1 MFSTVSLLYFGAFV
15 LWMNTSQRIAWPQKN
30 KALAYLAGNARY
42 SRLLSVLLTAA
53 ASILCIKLLGLGSGL
68 FGGIVLLM
76 TAGSLAV
83 LLFPFHYFGVKSVL
97 LLYCLIAMLEIITS

>member
-1 MFSTVSLLYFGAFV
+1 MFTTVSLMYFGAFV
-15 LWMNTSQRIAWPQKN
+15 LWMNTSERISWPQKN

-42 SRLLSVLLTAA
+42 SRILAVLLMAA
-53 ASILCIKLLGLGSGL
+53 ATLLCIKLLGIGSGL
-68 FGGIVLLM
+68 FGGTVLLM

-83 LLFPFHYFGVKSVL
+83 LLFPFDYFGVKSIL